1 MMKKKILVY
10 GCAVAMLL
18 ACGSSKN
25 QPTEAQLRVLN
36 ELIDNRQ
43 LTIESDWA
51 YPQAT
56 RAMQQVINSGLLM
69 PGNTAGNISL
79 VGNTNFL
86 KIKGD
91 SIFSYLPYFGERQ
104 MQVDYGGRDNA
115 IEFNGLMED
124 LTIEKTKNSGYKLIF
139 NAESGREN
147 FNVYLTI
154 SPGLKTDILLNSS
167 SRFPIRYSGDV
178 MKTEQ

>member
-10 GCAVAMLL
+10 TGIILIFW

-25 QPTEAQLRVLN
+25 QPTEAQLQALN
-36 ELIDNRQ
+36 ELMDSRQ
-43 LTIESDWA
+43 FTIESDWA

-56 RAMQQVINSGLLM
+56 RAMQQIANSGLLM

-115 IEFNGLMED
+115 IEFKGLMED
-124 LTIEKTKNSGYKLIF
+124 LTIEKTKNNGYKFVF
-139 NAESGREN
+139 NAKSGREN
-147 FNVYLTI
+147 FRVYLTI
-154 SPGLKTDILLNSS
+154 TPGLKSDLLLNSG
-167 SRFPIRYSGDV
+167 SRFPIGYSGNA
-178 MKTEQ
+178 KNTE